1 MSPSSL
7 IAADQRA
14 SRYWFDDGLPTIL
27 VGTAYLLMSFF
38 LLYPREGS
46 STFAAIA
53 AFAAMA
59 GFGILI
65 LRQRQILDWLK
76 SRITYPR
83 TGYAAPPPGADDAQS
98 CGATLLSLRDAAQN
112 QSEASRQ
119 LYAERT
125 KHLGLIVSL
134 TLVVFLLVL
143 FFRNPWVCSVA
154 GLLMSAAMWLA
165 ARREQQLTWFALAG
179 FPIMGIAL
187 TLFLPLSITGPERV
201 AWFIAGSGALFF
213 LDGAFTLFRYLR
225 ANPQP
230 HPTKQ

>member
-1 MSPSSL
+1 MSSSPL
-7 IAADQRA
+7 ITAERRA

-38 LLYPREGS
+38 LLYPREGR
-46 STFAAIA
+46 STFAEIATVAAIL
-53 AFAAMA
+53 
-59 GFGILI
+59 GYSILI

-83 TGYAAPPPGADDAQS
+83 TGYAAPPPCADYPQS
-98 CGATLLSLRDAAQN
+98 CASEVLSLRDADGN
-112 QSEASRQ
+112 QGEASKQ

-125 KHLGLIVSL
+125 KHLGLIISL

-154 GLLMSAAMWLA
+154 GLMMSAAMWFA
-165 ARREQQLTWFALAG
+165 ARREQQLTWVALAG

-187 TLFLPLSITGPERV
+187 TLFLPLAIAGPERV
-201 AWFIAGSGALFF
+201 AWFIAGSGAIFF

-230 HPTKQ
+230 NPTKQ

>member
-1 MSPSSL
+1 L
-7 IAADQRA
+7 A
-14 SRYWFDDGLPTIL
+14 YGL
-27 VGTAYLLMSFF
+27 
-38 LLYPREGS
+38 
-46 STFAAIA
+46 
-53 AFAAMA
+53 
-59 GFGILI
+59 LI

-83 TGYAAPPPGADDAQS
+83 TGYAAPPPCADYAQS
-98 CGATLLSLRDAAQN
+98 SGSEVLSLRDADANQGKAAQ
-112 QSEASRQ
+112 Q
-119 LYAERT
+119 LYSERT
-125 KHLGLIVSL
+125 KHLGLIISL

-154 GLLMSAAMWLA
+154 GLMMSAAMWIA
-165 ARREQQLTWFALAG
+165 ARREQQLTWIALAG

-187 TLFLPLSITGPERV
+187 TLFLPLSIAGPERV

-230 HPTKQ
+230 NPTKQ